1 MADLPEFIFWP
12 LSTQEGRVR
21 QAQLEP
27 TGLVHD
33 VQRMVLAPEAGEP
46 VLIRVRVGVD
56 LAVVAMELR
65 YFVVRGHH

>member
-1 MADLPEFIFWP
+1 M
-12 LSTQEGRVR
+12 R

-33 VQRMVLAPEAGEP
+33 EQRMVLAPEAGEP
-46 VLIRVRVGVD
+46 VLIRGGV